1 MSKGK
6 PPLVIG
12 HRGNSGVAPAN
23 TMESIRQAVALGV
36 DMIELDIRQTKDGIL
51 ILIHNDTLDET
62 TNGKGL
68 VSDMDYA
75 NIKELDAG
83 SWKDKRYAG
92 EKIPTLMEALD
103 FARGRVCLA
112 LDLKDEAVIPAMINA
127 IKDANMFDDVVICG
141 CCEPQAKAI
150 WDINKNIT
158 VVLNTDSKLDELAKR
173 ENKTDF
179 IREYIHRACRER
191 FSALNV
197 SYKFVTE
204 ELIYRAHLR
213 GLPVWTWTVDNISDM
228 EHLINMG
235 ADAIYSNFPER
246 LLRVCNH

>member
-6 PPLVIG
+6 PPLIIG

-23 TMESIRQAVALGV
+23 TMESIRQAVDLGV
-36 DMIELDIRQTKDGIL
+36 DMIELDVMQTRDGVL

-62 TNGKGL
+62 TNGKGP
-68 VSDMDYA
+68 VSAMDYA
-75 NIKELDAG
+75 SIRKLDAG

-103 FARGRVCLA
+103 FAKGKVYLS
-112 LDLKDEAVIPAMINA
+112 LDLKNEAVIPDMLNA
-127 IKDANMFDDVVICG
+127 IKNADMVDDVVICG

-158 VVLNTDSKLDELAKR
+158 VVLNTDSKLDELGKR

-179 IREYIHRACRER
+179 IREYIHRACKER

-197 SYKFVTE
+197 SYRFVTE

-228 EHLINMG
+228 ERFINMG

-246 LLRVCNH
+246 LLQLCSH